1 MFAQLTVLLAGATLA
16 SFASETPVQMKD
28 LPEPVQKTVKELIK
42 TAKLRGL
49 NKEVENGKTS
59 YEAETTLNGKSR
71 DVEMDASG
79 VIVEVEEAAELSGIP
94 PAARKALETSA
105 GAGKI
110 LKVES
115 VTQGKTVSYEAV
127 VEKNGKKSEV
137 SVSADGV
144 VKK

>member
-1 MFAQLTVLLAGATLA
+1 MFSRIYALLACATIA
-16 SFASETPVQMKD
+16 SFASETRVQMKD
-28 LPEPVQKTVKELIK
+28 LPEPVQKTVKELLK

-49 NKEVENGKTS
+49 NREVENGKTS

-79 VIVEVEEAAELSGIP
+79 AVIEVEEAADLGSIP
-94 PAARKALETSA
+94 EAAQKTCGLRP

-115 VTQGKTVSYEAV
+115 VTKDSTVTYEALI
-127 VEKNGKKSEV
+127 EKNGKKSEV
-137 SVSADGV
+137 AVSADGV
-144 VKK
+144 VK